1 MQTSTFQPLQ
11 AARTAL
17 AAARARLFA
26 AASRSLA
33 TSTLPPEQ
41 VVRVRHA
48 LKAGRSRRCSVA
60 ALRYAARECDLLAR
74 QLERTVDARQRR
86 DRLPTRS
93 GDVGRV
99 PR

>member
-1 MQTSTFQPLQ
+1 MQTTTPPLLH
-11 AARTAL
+11 AAREAL
-17 AAARARLFA
+17 AAARARLFS
-26 AASRSLA
+26 AASRALA
-33 TSTLPPEQ
+33 RDTLPPEQ
-41 VVRVRHA
+41 VVRVRRA
-48 LKAGRSRRCSVA
+48 LKAGRSMRCSETA
-60 ALRYAARECDLLAR
+60 IRYATRQCDLLAR